1 MKVKIDGIHIAGIA
15 SCLPKQVREI
25 DSLSDIFGEKQIR
38 RLKKST
44 GVEELHIV
52 SNGQTASDLCVAAA
66 EHLISEMKIN
76 RSTID
81 AIVFVSFSPD
91 FKGPPT
97 SVIMQNRLGL
107 KEDVVAFDI
116 TYGCSA
122 YCYGLYQA
130 SMLIKAGGC
139 ERVLVCAGDTQS
151 LMVNPKDRA
160 MQVIAGD
167 AGTATIVEK
176 GEDIIPFY
184 FKTIGSKYTDLIIP
198 AGGYRLPSSEDTA
211 IEETDDAGNIR
222 SKNDLFMDGMDVMN
236 FALTEVPNAVHEILS
251 FDNIEKDNIDLFA
264 MHQPNKLIL
273 DHLAIDLEIASEK
286 MPVGLQ
292 KTGNTA
298 SASIPLLFS
307 VLKEQG
313 KDFSNMKR
321 VLCCGFGMG
330 LSISSAIVNL
340 SKTQIFET
348 IIEQ

>member
-66 EHLISEMKIN
+66 EHLISEMKID

-91 FKGPPT
+91 YKGPPT

-167 AGTATIVEK
+167 AGTATLVEK
-176 GEDIIPFY
+176 GADKIPFL
-184 FKTIGSKYTDLIIP
+184 FKTIGSKYNDLIIP
-198 AGGYRLPSSEDTA
+198 AGGYRLPCSAETA
-211 IEETDDAGNIR
+211 VEETDDAGNIR
-222 SKNDLFMDGMDVMN
+222 SKNDLFMDGMEVMN
-236 FALTEVPNAVHEILS
+236 FALTEVPTAIRELLAFANTEIN
-251 FDNIEKDNIDLFA
+251 DIDLFA

-273 DHLAIDLEIASEK
+273 DHLAIDLEVDSEK

-298 SASIPLLFS
+298 SATIPLLLS
-307 VLKEQG
+307 ILKGREV
-313 KDFSNMKR
+313 DFSNKKN

-330 LSISSAIVNL
+330 LSVSSAIVNF
-340 SKTQIFET
+340 SNT
-348 IIEQ
+348 IILKPIM

>member
-1 MKVKIDGIHIAGIA
+1 MNVKIDGIHIAGIA
-15 SCLPKQVREI
+15 SCLPKEVREI

-44 GVEELHIV
+44 GVEQLHVV
-52 SNGQTASDLCVAAA
+52 SDGQTASDLCVAAA
-66 EHLISEMKIN
+66 ENLISEMKIDK
-76 RSTID
+76 SSID
-81 AIVFVSFSPD
+81 AIVFASFSPD
-91 FKGPPT
+91 YKGPPT
-97 SVIMQNRLGL
+97 SVIMQDRLGL

-139 ERVLVCAGDTQS
+139 ERVLVCTGDTQS
-151 LMVNPKDRA
+151 LMVNSKDRA

-167 AGTATIVEK
+167 SGTATIVEK
-176 GEDIIPFY
+176 GEDTIPFY
-184 FKTIGSKYTDLIIP
+184 FKTIGSKFNDLIIP
-198 AGGYRLPSSEDTA
+198 AGGYRMPSTPATA

-222 SKNDLFMDGMDVMN
+222 SKNDLFMDGMEVMN
-236 FALTEVPNAVHEILS
+236 FALTEVPVAVRELLS
-251 FDNIEKDNIDLFA
+251 FANTEIKDVDLFA

-273 DHLAIDLEIASEK
+273 DHLAIDLEVDSEK

-298 SASIPLLFS
+298 SATIPLLLS
-307 VLKEQG
+307 ILKEREV
-313 KDFSNMKR
+313 DFSNKKN

-330 LSISSAIVNL
+330 LSVSSAIVNF
-340 SKTQIFET
+340 SDT
-348 IIEQ
+348 IILKPIMQ